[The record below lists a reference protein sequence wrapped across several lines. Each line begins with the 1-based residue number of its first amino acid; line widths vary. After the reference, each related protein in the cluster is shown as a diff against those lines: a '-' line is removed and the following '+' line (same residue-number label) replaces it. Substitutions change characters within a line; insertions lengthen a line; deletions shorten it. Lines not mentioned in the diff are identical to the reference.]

1 MTDNQHHDV
10 VTVGAGAGGGTHLHR
25 LAGNGVKM
33 LRLERGPFL
42 PRERASCTTQ
52 PVFVCEKWLVDVN
65 YTAHD
70 RDSLYVA
77 DTSSFRNIGVINPSL
92 TAIAKSIRIGD
103 HITERRP

>member
-10 VTVGAGAGGGTHLHR
+10 VTVGAGAGGGTLLHR

-42 PRERASCTTQ
+42 PRERDSCTTQ
-52 PVFVCEKWLVDVN
+52 PVFVCQKWLVDVN

-70 RDSLYVA
+70 LDSLYVA
-77 DTSSFRNIGVINPSL
+77 ETSSFPNIGVINPSL
-92 TAIAKSIRIGD
+92 TAIANAIRIGD
-103 HITERRP
+103 HTERRP